1 MALSPPPT
9 KQRHIY
15 FSENKTSLVDVPLK
29 KNLLVLFSRQPY
41 VVFFLAMV
49 WLPGSERHF
58 LSHALVVVAALLLAA
73 VDRVASEQTAC
84 EKKILKD
91 YPEADCSLEKDKE
104 ACRLERMS
112 RVL

>member
-1 MALSPPPT
+1 
-9 KQRHIY
+9 
-15 FSENKTSLVDVPLK
+15 
-29 KNLLVLFSRQPY
+29 
-41 VVFFLAMV
+41 MV

-58 LSHALVVVAALLLAA
+58 LSHALVVVVALLLAA
-73 VDRVASEQTAC
+73 VDRVAAEQTAC

-112 RVL
+112 RVR